1 MKIVKGTGMFV
12 EIPEYTIG
20 TREAMSLEASMVSEN
35 DRRMLKDIR
44 IATPPRNNSL
54 WSII

>member
-20 TREAMSLEASMVSEN
+20 TREAMLEASMVSEN